1 MLIRDEAVDVLTC
14 KEEGFSKYIEN
25 VHPYQYNVE
34 YNKWNNFT
42 LFYKGK
48 KIEENCLKMPITC
61 SIIEKI
67 PELNTNHQTEGLGRV
82 MLRFVFYIN
91 VPYSTLFCRLVCR

>member
-1 MLIRDEAVDVLTC
+1 MVIMLIRDEAVDVLTC

-67 PELNTNHQTEGLGRV
+67 PELNTNYQTESLGRV
-82 MLRFVFYIN
+82 MLRFVFYIY
-91 VPYSTLFCRLVCR
+91 VP